1 VPRGSKLRPEDW
13 WPRHRAVLCL
23 LAAHAP
29 GVGLYAWFTGAE
41 TWLVAVSALMPA
53 VATVAALLPRGRRV
67 LSSCVTAFGLM
78 TCSALIVYLSGGA
91 IEAHFHFFVMV
102 PVLAL
107 YEDWWPFGTGI
118 FYVLAEHGII
128 GGAWPE
134 TVYSHHA
141 GHENPWGFAGIH
153 AAFVAATSVASLAQW
168 RQGERARLAQQRL
181 TDQLEYRA
189 RHDDIT
195 GLLNRT
201 ALLDDAAAQL
211 ARAEAGGDQVAV
223 LVLDLDRFK
232 DVNDTLGHDH
242 GDQLLR
248 HVAECLR
255 RELQGDRHLLARLGG
270 DEFAVVLATGAPQA
284 MATARRLVDAL
295 AAENPVVGGV
305 DVPLDASIGV
315 AVSDPPGRR
324 AAPEAEVATSS
335 RDRHEAGMQ
344 RLLQHAEV
352 AMYDAKGEQAG
363 VAEYDADRDANTRAR
378 LALLAD
384 LRRAVDSDEILLH
397 YQPALRL
404 SDGELVGAEALV
416 RWNHPVLGMVP
427 PLDFVP
433 LAEATN
439 LIVPLTHRVVRTA
452 LAQVR
457 RWYDSGLVV
466 PVSVNVS
473 PRSVIEGEL
482 PDLVRT
488 SLADHGVPAHLL
500 RLEFTEST
508 LVSDPTR
515 AMEVLQALHDLGV
528 GISLDDFGTGY
539 SSLSYL
545 KHLPVDELKIDRS
558 FVAGL
563 LTLTEDAVLV
573 RATIDLGHNL
583 GMTVVA
589 EGVEDAGTATV
600 LRELGCDVA
609 QGYHYARPLPPDAFA
624 EWAAACRRS
633 AERAGSQA
641 GGRPGTR
648 AAGAAVGDDVSS
660 TLSG

>member
-1 VPRGSKLRPEDW
+1 
-13 WPRHRAVLCL
+13 
-23 LAAHAP
+23 
-29 GVGLYAWFTGAE
+29 
-41 TWLVAVSALMPA
+41 
-53 VATVAALLPRGRRV
+53 
-67 LSSCVTAFGLM
+67 M
-78 TCSALIVYLSGGA
+78 TCSAILVYLSGGA

-102 PVLAL
+102 PVVAL

-118 FYVLAEHGII
+118 VYVLAEHGII

-141 GHENPWGFAGIH
+141 GHEHPWRFAGIH
-153 AAFVAATSVASLAQW
+153 AAFVAAASVASLAQW

-195 GLLNRT
+195 GLLNRR
-201 ALLDDAAAQL
+201 ALLDDAAALL
-211 ARAEAGGDQVAV
+211 ARSETSDDRVAV

-255 RELQGDRHLLARLGG
+255 RELRDDRHLLARLGG
-270 DEFAVVLATGAPQA
+270 DEFAVVLTADAPEA
-284 MATARRLVDAL
+284 MRTARRLVDAL

-315 AVSDPPGRR
+315 TVGDERGRR
-324 AAPEAEVATSS
+324 VTAAETEDAAGA

-363 VAEYDADRDANTRAR
+363 VAQYDADRDSNTRAR

-384 LRRAVDSDEILLH
+384 LRRAVDSDELLLH
-397 YQPALRL
+397 YQPAVRL

-427 PLDFVP
+427 PLDFIP

-457 RWYDSGLVV
+457 RWYDAGLVV
-466 PVSVNVS
+466 PVAVNVS

-482 PDLVRT
+482 PDLVAD
-488 SLADHGVPAHLL
+488 LA
-500 RLEFTEST
+500 R
-508 LVSDPTR
+508 
-515 AMEVLQALHDLGV
+515 
-528 GISLDDFGTGY
+528 
-539 SSLSYL
+539 
-545 KHLPVDELKIDRS
+545 
-558 FVAGL
+558 
-563 LTLTEDAVLV
+563 
-573 RATIDLGHNL
+573 
-583 GMTVVA
+583 
-589 EGVEDAGTATV
+589 
-600 LRELGCDVA
+600 
-609 QGYHYARPLPPDAFA
+609 RPRR
-624 EWAAACRRS
+624 AAAPAAPRVHREHAGQRPDPGDGGAARRCTTSASGSRSTTSAPATPRS
-633 AERAGSQA
+633 A
-641 GGRPGTR
+641 T
-648 AAGAAVGDDVSS
+648 SS
-660 TLSG
+660 TCRWTS